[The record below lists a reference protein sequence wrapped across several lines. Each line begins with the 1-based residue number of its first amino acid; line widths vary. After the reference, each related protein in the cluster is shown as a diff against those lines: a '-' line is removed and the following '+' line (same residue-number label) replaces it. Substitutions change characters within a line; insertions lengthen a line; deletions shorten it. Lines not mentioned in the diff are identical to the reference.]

1 MNSLALHRAAWVVP
15 VSGPVIKDGAVVT
28 GQQHILAVDS
38 FAALRKK
45 HPEAAILDHG
55 RSALTP
61 ALINAHIHLELSHL
75 PIASHHKEIT
85 GFTHWIE
92 MLLSLREEMGSLT
105 GAAENAARDVLRQQ
119 HSLGVIALG
128 DIGNTE
134 LGAKLGSEFPGVILH
149 FNECLGRTAKTRR
162 TLLARAAA
170 APRHQFFTA
179 HAPYS
184 THAELIQGLKR
195 RAAEFNQPF
204 PIHVAEPPSE
214 KEMLCCGTGELHS
227 FLKGRGFID
236 DSYIPPAGID
246 NSGSVKYLHDL
257 GVLDK
262 QTICVHCVH
271 VAPEEVQLLAAT
283 GTKICLCPGS
293 NRYLRVGKAPVSLFL
308 AQRLLPALGTDS
320 LASNPELSLWREMS
334 LLSEDQP
341 EIDPA
346 SIFAMAT
353 MGGAEAL
360 GIDDEYGSLAP
371 GKTARFLA
379 IPLAESIIDETMLYN
394 HLVANANI
402 QPAWVN
408 EQ

>member
-1 MNSLALHRAAWVVP
+1 VNALSLHRAAWVVP
-15 VSGPVIKDGAVVT
+15 VSGPVIKDGAVAADR
-28 GQQHILAVDS
+28 QHIIAVGS
-38 FAALRKK
+38 FTALRKK

-75 PIASHHKEIT
+75 PIASHHKEIK

-92 MLLSLREEMGSLT
+92 RLLSLREEMGSLT
-105 GAAENAARDVLRQQ
+105 GAAEDAARDVLRRQ
-119 HSLGVIALG
+119 HALGVIALG

-134 LGAKLGSEFPGVILH
+134 LGAKLGSEFPGLLLH

-170 APRHQFFTA
+170 APRHQLFTA

-184 THAELIQGLKR
+184 THAELIQRLKR
-195 RAAEFNQPF
+195 RAAELNQPF
-204 PIHVAEPPSE
+204 PIHVAEPSSE
-214 KEMLCCGTGELHS
+214 NEMLCRGTGELHS

-257 GVLDK
+257 GVLDNR
-262 QTICVHCVH
+262 TICVHCIH
-271 VAPEEVQLLAAT
+271 VTLAEIDILAAT

-308 AQRLLPALGTDS
+308 ARGLLPALGTDS
-320 LASNPELSLWREMS
+320 LASNPELSLWREMN
-334 LLSEDQP
+334 LLSEDH
-341 EIDPA
+341 PA
-346 SIFAMAT
+346 VEPADIFAMAT
-353 MGGAEAL
+353 LGGATTL
-360 GIDDEYGSLAP
+360 GIDDVYGSLAP

-379 IPLAESIIDETMLYN
+379 IPLAENVTSEAMLHN
-394 HLVANANI
+394 HLVKSNSI
-402 QPAWVN
+402 QPIWVN